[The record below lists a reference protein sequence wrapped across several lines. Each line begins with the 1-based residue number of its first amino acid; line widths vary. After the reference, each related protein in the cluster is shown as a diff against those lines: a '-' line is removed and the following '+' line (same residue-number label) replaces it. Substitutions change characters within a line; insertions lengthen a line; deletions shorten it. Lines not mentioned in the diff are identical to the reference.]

1 MPIKNPWRF
10 RHLDAAEAA
19 ACDARGDG
27 NPVYLVPAGSS
38 SFGLVGPR
46 CRVVTVGATAV
57 MSAVPDAV
65 AQCRRTGWNVCC
77 WPQVISIWHLGLL
90 FLVDSTP
97 AQTRFKCFNN
107 KNVGILVE

>member
-38 SFGLVGPR
+38 SSWPRGPALPCGHGWR
-46 CRVVTVGATAV
+46 YGGHVSSPGRGC
-57 MSAVPDAV
+57 AVPADWLERVLLA
-65 AQCRRTGWNVCC
+65 ASNINLTSRAL
-77 WPQVISIWHLGLL
+77 ISG
-90 FLVDSTP
+90 
-97 AQTRFKCFNN
+97 RFYTCTNAFQM
-107 KNVGILVE
+107 LQ